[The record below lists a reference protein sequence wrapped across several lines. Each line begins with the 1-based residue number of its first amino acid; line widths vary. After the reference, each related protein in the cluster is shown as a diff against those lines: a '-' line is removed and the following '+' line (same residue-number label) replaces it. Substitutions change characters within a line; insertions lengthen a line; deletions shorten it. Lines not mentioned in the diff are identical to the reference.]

1 MSPYGA
7 LLLGALFASQLTG
20 ITIAQ
25 TVLYFKLFPDDDK
38 LKKTL
43 VIVVWIL
50 DIVHTVFI
58 WKGMWFY
65 FVDNFGDISKLQ
77 VIPLTGIFTAITTM
91 LAHFFYV
98 SRIFRRM
105 FSFNNMHLSYVSSVS
120 QRKYWLVIP
129 ILIFA
134 VCRVAVGCVTS
145 GQMFRLKGFPEFI
158 SRYLWLL
165 SFGLALSCIVDMLIM
180 TSMFALLWQS
190 RKHSKTSLVDA
201 LLLHSLEIGSLT
213 GCATIVTIVIWLVLT
228 DKVVFLGLY
237 FIIAKFYANSLLAAL
252 NARYQLR
259 RTRIM
264 ESSQSWQNWRLG
276 TRFLAND
283 KEIALPPTRI
293 DPTNIGPD
301 TVGHAP
307 VPLQPLP

>member
-1 MSPYGA
+1 MNPYGA

-77 VIPLTGIFTAITTM
+77 VIPTSIALTGIFTAITTM

-98 SRIFRRM
+98 SRIFR
-105 FSFNNMHLSYVSSVS
+105 LS

-129 ILIFA
+129 ILVFA
-134 VCRVAVGCVTS
+134 VCRVAVGSVTS

-165 SFGLALSCIVDMLIM
+165 SFGLALSCIVDVLIM

-201 LLLHSLEIGSLT
+201 LLLYSLEIGSLT
-213 GCATIVTIVIWLVLT
+213 GCATIVTIIIWLVLT

-259 RTRIM
+259 RTGIM

-301 TVGHAP
+301 TAGHAP
-307 VPLQPLP
+307 VPL